1 MRASA
6 TLQPLKQEARM
17 GAGHSNGGHE
27 AVYASGG
34 KSVPLSAATFAPDL
48 AWRTMADETFL
59 ADCTFE
65 AFRAS
70 GPGGQKRNKTSSAVR
85 LTHEPSGVSAVA
97 NESRSQHDN
106 RKTALRRLR
115 HKVVLECRQAVDVKA
130 LVPPEWKKPPSPKGE
145 GYLPVMGLVLDVLAA
160 TQWSVSDAARVLG
173 ITTGAL
179 VRFLQADRKLM
190 AHVNERRSAGGLKPL
205 GVD

>member
-1 MRASA
+1 
-6 TLQPLKQEARM
+6 M

-27 AVYASGG
+27 AVHARGG

-48 AWRTMADETFL
+48 GWRTMPDEAFL
-59 ADCTFE
+59 TDCTFE

-85 LTHEPSGVSAVA
+85 LTHKPSGVSAVA

-115 HKVVLECRQAVDVKA
+115 HKVVLECRQGVDVKA
-130 LVPPEWKKPPSPKGE
+130 LVPPQWKKPPSPKSD
-145 GYLPVMGLVLDVLAA
+145 GYLPIMGLVLDVLAA
-160 TQWSVSDAARVLG
+160 TQWSVSDAADVLG
-173 ITTGAL
+173 LTTGAM
-179 VRFLQADRKLM
+179 VRFLQTDQKLM
-190 AHVNERRSAGGLKPL
+190 AHVNERRVACGLKPL
-205 GVD
+205 GIR

>member
-1 MRASA
+1 
-6 TLQPLKQEARM
+6 M

-27 AVYASGG
+27 AVHARGG
-34 KSVPLSAATFAPDL
+34 KSVPRPAATFAPDPV
-48 AWRTMADETFL
+48 WRTRPDEAFL

-85 LTHEPSGVSAVA
+85 LTHKPSGVSAVA

-115 HKVVLECRQAVDVKA
+115 HKVVLECRQTLDVKA
-130 LVPPEWKKPPSPKGE
+130 FVPPEWTKPPSPKSE
-145 GYLPVMGLVLDVLAA
+145 GYLPIMGLVLDVLAA
-160 TQWSVSDAARVLG
+160 TQWSVSDAADMLRL
-173 ITTGAL
+173 TTGAL

-190 AHVNERRSAGGLKPL
+190 AYVNERRVAQRLKPL
-205 GVD
+205 GMD